1 MLASVDGVAQSPEVW
16 QLPYFNDEMGKEI
29 GAAMAQADA
38 MLPGRVIYEEWAGF
52 WPYQSGEDQPF
63 ADYMR

>member
-1 MLASVDGVAQSPEVW
+1 
-16 QLPYFNDEMGKEI
+16 MGKEI

-52 WPYQSGEDQPF
+52 WPSQSGEDQPF